1 MFFEQID
8 VTSFDNERIDQSS
21 RVRFVFG
28 LINCLITMSLIGIKW
43 RES

>member
-8 VTSFDNERIDQSS
+8 VTSFDNDQSS

-28 LINCLITMSLIGIKW
+28 LINCLITTSLIGIKL